1 MRTKLTDRDDIDP
14 EAAQYPRP
22 VPRLGVYTDY
32 AYSLKDGRPHAER
45 AFAIFIAE
53 LAHRLDRVTVIGKLD
68 PSGRARYPLGDVEF
82 VPLPYYPSLTHT
94 WLAIR
99 GMLGSLRP
107 FWRALDELDSVWI
120 LGPHPLAFPFALIAR
135 LRRRRVILGV
145 RQDSVAYMQSRHPG
159 NRVRIALAR
168 AMDFGFRALARRW
181 PTIVVGPALA
191 RQYAHSA
198 SVLDLSISLIR
209 EREIATAESVD
220 RDYSGELVALSV
232 GRLETEKNPLALADV
247 IAALRRLEPGWRLA
261 ICGEGDL
268 RPALEERVRGLGVA
282 DAVEFRGYVPHD
294 AGLAE
299 AYRDAHALAHVTW
312 TEGLPQILYE
322 AFAARL
328 PVVATDVGGI
338 REAVGEAALL
348 VPPGDPQGIA
358 EGLALI
364 GRDADIRNEL
374 VERGLEVVRA
384 HTLESESERAAEFIR
399 AESGGL

>member
-1 MRTKLTDRDDIDP
+1 
-14 EAAQYPRP
+14 

-32 AYSLKDGRPHAER
+32 TYSLTGGRPYAER

-53 LAHRLDRVTVIGKLD
+53 LAQRLDRVAVIGKID
-68 PSGRARYPLGDVEF
+68 PGGKPRYPLGDVDF
-82 VPLPYYPSLTHT
+82 VPLPYYPSLTRT

-107 FWRALDELDSVWI
+107 FWRALDGLDSVWI

-145 RQDSVAYMQSRHPG
+145 RQDSVAYMRSRHPG
-159 NRVRIALAR
+159 SHVRIALAR
-168 AMDFGFRALARRW
+168 AMDLGFRLLARRW

-191 RQYAHSA
+191 RQYARSG
-198 SVLDLSISLIR
+198 SLLEVSISLIR
-209 EREIATAESVD
+209 AREIAAGTND

-247 IAALRRLEPGWRLA
+247 ITSLQALDDRWRLLV
-261 ICGEGDL
+261 CGEGDL
-268 RPALEERVRGLGVA
+268 RVDLERRLEQLGVTSA
-282 DAVEFRGYVPHD
+282 TELRGYVVHD
-294 AGLAE
+294 SGLAQ
-299 AYRDAHALAHVTW
+299 AYREAHALVHVSW
-312 TEGLPQILYE
+312 TEGLPQVLYE
-322 AFAARL
+322 AFAAKL

-348 VPPGDPQGIA
+348 VPAGDPQGIA
-358 EGLALI
+358 EALALV
-364 GRDADIRNEL
+364 GGNAAVRDEL

-384 HTLESESERAAEFIR
+384 RTLESESERAAEFIV
-399 AESGGL
+399 AESGG

>member
-1 MRTKLTDRDDIDP
+1 MRINLTDQRDGAP
-14 EAAQYPRP
+14 QEAQYPRA
-22 VPRLGVYTDY
+22 VARLGVYTDY
-32 AYSLKDGRPHAER
+32 AYSLQDGRPYAER
-45 AFAIFIAE
+45 AFALFIAE
-53 LAHRLDRVTVIGKLD
+53 LAHRLDRVAVIGKLD
-68 PSGRARYPLGDVEF
+68 PDGHSRYPLGEVDF
-82 VPLPYYPSLTHT
+82 VPLPHYPSLIHT

-107 FWRALDELDSVWI
+107 FWRALDDLDCVWI
-120 LGPHPLAFPFALIAR
+120 MGPHPLAFPFALMAR

-145 RQDSVAYMQSRHPG
+145 RQDSVAYMRSRHPG
-159 NRVRIALAR
+159 SRLRIAVAR
-168 AMDFGFRALARRW
+168 AMDLGFRALARRW

-191 RQYAHSA
+191 RQYAHGG

-209 EREIATAESVD
+209 ESEIAPAESVA

-232 GRLETEKNPLALADV
+232 GRLESEKNPLALADV
-247 IAALRRLEPGWRLA
+247 IAALRRVDPSWRLV

-268 RPALEERVRGLGVA
+268 RPALEQRVRELGVS

-294 AGLAE
+294 TGLAE

-348 VPPGDPQGIA
+348 VPPGDPEGIA
-358 EGLALI
+358 EGLARV
-364 GRDADIRNEL
+364 GREPEIREEL
-374 VERGLEVVRA
+374 VERGLDVVRA
-384 HTLESESERAAEFIR
+384 HTLESESARAAEFIR
-399 AESGGL
+399 VESDG

>member
-1 MRTKLTDRDDIDP
+1 MTVKLSDRGDGDG
-14 EAAQYPRP
+14 EESQYPRR
-22 VPRLGVYTDY
+22 VLRLGVYTEY
-32 AYSLKDGRPHAER
+32 SYSLKEGRPYAER

-53 LAHRLDRVTVIGKLD
+53 LTRRLDRVAVIGKLNPD
-68 PSGRARYPLGDVEF
+68 GVSRYPLGDVDF
-82 VPLPYYPSLTHT
+82 VPLPHYPSLTHT
-94 WLAIR
+94 RLAIR

-107 FWRALDELDSVWI
+107 FWRTLDELDCVWI
-120 LGPHPLAFPFALIAR
+120 LGPHPLAFPFALMAR

-145 RQDSVAYMQSRHPG
+145 RQDSVAYMRSRHPG
-159 NRVRIALAR
+159 NRLRIALAR
-168 AMDFGFRALARRW
+168 AMDLGFRALARRW

-191 RQYAHSA
+191 RQYAHGG

-209 EREIATAESVD
+209 ESEIAPAESVT

-247 IAALRRLEPGWRLA
+247 IAALRRLDPSWRLV

-268 RPALEERVRGLGVA
+268 RPALEQRVRELGVS
-282 DAVEFRGYVPHD
+282 DAVDFRGYVPHD
-294 AGLAE
+294 TGLAE

-348 VPPGDPQGIA
+348 APPGDPEGIA
-358 EGLALI
+358 ERLARV
-364 GRDADIRNEL
+364 GREAEIRDEL
-374 VERGLEVVRA
+374 VERGLDVVRA
-384 HTLESESERAAEFIR
+384 HTLESESARAAEFIR
-399 AESGGL
+399 VESDG